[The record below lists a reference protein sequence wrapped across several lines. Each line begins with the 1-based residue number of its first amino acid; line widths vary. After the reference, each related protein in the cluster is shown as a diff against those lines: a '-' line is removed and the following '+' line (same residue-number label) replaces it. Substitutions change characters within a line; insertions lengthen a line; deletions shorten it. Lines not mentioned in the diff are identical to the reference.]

1 MQTPPALSGWAT
13 VCKLYQAHLVFAARV
28 LTFCSYAI
36 NKTNVWQW
44 NVNKVES
51 FLNEYDDGRVVV
63 LSFRKK
69 NAADLTLVKIKLQR
83 KEAKA
88 VNQKAGVGLIFKS
101 DMNDIIRVS
110 SVVPEGPAARTG
122 QVHVNDAVLEVD
134 GKNVFRK
141 PLAQWKHLVVGT
153 FGSLVTFR
161 LQNEGSKETHY
172 VQMRREMKEIKE
184 PSDPASPRSPVA
196 KKYNKG
202 GVGSSSLDKV
212 GGWSAK
218 SSSKL
223 KAPTSPIDPSKKSTI
238 GAHFIQ
244 DRETGKVGSGTL
256 VSCNDISND
265 TK

>member
-1 MQTPPALSGWAT
+1 M
-13 VCKLYQAHLVFAARV
+13 
-28 LTFCSYAI
+28 
-36 NKTNVWQW
+36 
-44 NVNKVES
+44 NKVEN

-88 VNQKAGVGLIFKS
+88 VNQKAGVGIIFKC
-101 DMNDIIRVS
+101 DLNDIIRVS
-110 SVVPEGPAARTG
+110 SVVPDGPAARTG

-141 PLAQWKHLVVGT
+141 PLVQWKHLVLGP

-161 LQNEGSKETHY
+161 LQNEGSKDTHY

-184 PSDPASPRSPVA
+184 PEASSPKAARSPSA
-196 KKYNKG
+196 ARKYNKG
-202 GVGSSSLDKV
+202 GVGVSNQDKV
-212 GGWSAK
+212 GGWSG
-218 SSSKL
+218 SSKKDESRSKL
-223 KAPTSPIDPSKKSTI
+223 PSSPIDASKKSTI

-244 DRETGKVGSGTL
+244 DRETAKVRKL
-256 VSCNDISND
+256 FELF
-265 TK
+265 